1 METKEII
8 IKAQMEDMGN
18 ISSVIQSKKGDF
30 MSIDQEGDFLV
41 VIAKIPSSEL
51 NNVRAG
57 LENLLGKNFS
67 MEIYKRSF

>member
-1 METKEII
+1 METIEIV

-18 ISSVIQSKKGDF
+18 ISTVIQGKKGDF

-41 VIAKIPSSEL
+41 VIAKIPSLEL
-51 NNVRAG
+51 ENIRSG

-67 MEIYKRSF
+67 MEIYKK

>member
-1 METKEII
+1 MDTKEIV

-41 VIAKIPSSEL
+41 VVARIPALEL
-51 NNVRAG
+51 DNVRKG
-57 LENLLGKNFS
+57 LEELLGKNFTLK
-67 MEIYKRSF
+67 IK